1 MVIRLFQNEG
11 LGAYIVMN
19 IPKNPIR
26 LKETKAEIVV
36 RSVPGADTTLQVV
49 KLPDRSEVAPGE
61 TVHYTAANRC
71 P

>member
-1 MVIRLFQNEG
+1 
-11 LGAYIVMN
+11 MN